1 MVEPRPSQKIGFD
14 WQNSP
19 LFCFCE
25 SADWELFLRVVE
37 TCEHAAGS
45 RLWSE
50 GESGNLLICILSGT
64 LEAVKKTPGW
74 GKPIIMAQFH
84 PGATVGE
91 LIAVDDDS
99 SSSVHSTTLQVVDDA
114 RLLICRP
121 PEAALLFGDYPTTAA
136 RLWRGAAY
144 LQQLRLR
151 QANSRLATLF

>member
-25 SADWELFLRVVE
+25 SADWELFLRAVE
-37 TCEHAAGS
+37 TCEQAAGS

-50 GESGNLLICILSGT
+50 GESGNLLICVLSGT

-91 LIAVDDDS
+91 LVSVDS
-99 SSSVHSTTLQVVDDA
+99 GLHSTTLHVVEDA
-114 RLLICRP
+114 QLLICRP
-121 PEAALLFGDYPTTAA
+121 PEAETLFSDFPTTAA
-136 RLWRGAAY
+136 RFWRGAAY